1 VPLPAGLQLLQNPVV
16 LGASGVMLAVEF
28 LADKIPGVDSL
39 WDVLHTLIRIPA
51 GAALAAAVF
60 GGDSAAWAMVAA
72 LMGGTL
78 AATAHTAKASTRAA
92 VNTSP
97 EPFSNIGLSLAGRC
111 RRARHVVAGLGATL
125 VVLRCAGPGPGR
137 GDRPHRAAGALP
149 ARLAVAPGRG
159 RPAGRQGGAVSR
171 PGWRL
176 CLGRVAAV
184 ALTAC
189 TWAGAARPSDPAWA
203 LDLGEEVHRLEV
215 TVTDARGRPV
225 TAEIPLTLFRPAGD
239 GPFPLAVISHG
250 RSGPDQRRDQGRV
263 RYDLVARWLVNK
275 GFAVV
280 VPTRLGYGETFG
292 VADPEHSGSC
302 AALRADEMALAASE
316 QVVAAIDYVRTLPW
330 ADTRRWIA
338 VGQSVGGLASLA
350 TAWRAPAGLQA
361 VINFRHVQEDP
372 DRQPR
377 RDRLPRG
384 RHRAPPGHPHRGR
397 VLRRRRPGP
406 PCAPPADEAV
416 HRPAP
421 RRATATCTSSASST
435 PRGQRRAGGAP
446 GLRLPER
453 ERGLRAGLRRRR
465 PGLHRPA
472 AGAIAAMGSKAPPR
486 R

>member
-1 VPLPAGLQLLQNPVV
+1 M
-16 LGASGVMLAVEF
+16 S
-28 LADKIPGVDSL
+28 
-39 WDVLHTLIRIPA
+39 
-51 GAALAAAVF
+51 
-60 GGDSAAWAMVAA
+60 
-72 LMGGTL
+72 
-78 AATAHTAKASTRAA
+78 
-92 VNTSP
+92 
-97 EPFSNIGLSLAGRC
+97 
-111 RRARHVVAGLGATL
+111 
-125 VVLRCAGPGPGR
+125 
-137 GDRPHRAAGALP
+137 
-149 ARLAVAPGRG
+149 
-159 RPAGRQGGAVSR
+159 RQ
-171 PGWRL
+171 GWRL

-189 TWAGAARPSDPAWA
+189 TWAGAAHPSDPAWA

-361 VINFRHVQEDP
+361 VINFSGGAGGRPEVAPADP
-372 DRQPR
+372 CGPAVIEQVLESRAAAARAPTLWFYWDNDRYWGPTWPR
-377 RDRLPRG
+377 RWARAWEKGGGQVRLHQLPAVGRDGHSGLLADIETWMPLAEAWLSALGFDQPGDVERPPPSGYAAIGDVDRVP
-384 RHRAPPGHPHRGR
+384 
-397 VLRRRRPGP
+397 V
-406 PCAPPADEAV
+406 
-416 HRPAP
+416 
-421 RRATATCTSSASST
+421 SA
-435 PRGQRRAGGAP
+435 GA
-446 GLRLPER
+446 R
-453 ERGLRAGLRRRR
+453 ERHYRRF
-465 PGLHRPA
+465 LA
-472 AGAIAAMGSKAPPR
+472 ATPPR
-486 R
+486 AFAIGERGVLGWATGSWARARALGACQSARRVKCRLYAVDHDVVWPVDLEPAR